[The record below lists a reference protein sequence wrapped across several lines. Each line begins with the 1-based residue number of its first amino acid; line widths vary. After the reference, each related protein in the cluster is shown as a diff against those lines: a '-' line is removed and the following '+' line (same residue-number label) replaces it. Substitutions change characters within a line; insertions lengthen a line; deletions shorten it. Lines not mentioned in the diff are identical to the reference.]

1 MPRGE
6 TRSCLRGRNTDRGVA
21 VTGALGLSALSG
33 PAEGNKREKKE
44 RIKEEAKRVCRR
56 EIKDATKSNL

>member
-21 VTGALGLSALSG
+21 VTSALGLSALSG
-33 PAEGNKREKKE
+33 PAEGDTWKKGKNE
-44 RIKEEAKRVCRR
+44 RRGKEG
-56 EIKDATKSNL
+56 L